1 MIRRRA
7 ILGFVLL
14 STLSLGCSFAPAFA
28 TNAYLNYGVQLYN
41 KNYYEKARPYL
52 EAAVRQDPYDPMS
65 RYYLALCYQDMKQG
79 VLARTQF
86 KWLADF
92 SSDPKLKEYAK
103 TALSKL
109 FLNPKVAGSAELIR
123 ETTPAFS
130 GYSQEQYAAAVAAQ
144 AKKSADPNAS
154 PEPKKL
160 MSDAEIIARA
170 EARNAAN
177 AKKASADDSSNA
189 SAQAPS
195 GEAATDAAVS
205 PETKPAEKKETPMQI
220 AFGDKSAASDKIK
233 FKILFFASQNNA
245 VCTEFYSRFMDAAEK
260 YKGKLGFAIVNFDDE
275 KQKPLVEK
283 YKIKQVPRLV
293 YLDQDGNDIFNED
306 LSRFRERLKDLS
318 GGVR

>member
-1 MIRRRA
+1 MKSRRA
-7 ILGFVLL
+7 LL
-14 STLSLGCSFAPAFA
+14 ALAMLSIVSMGSAVAPAFA
-28 TNAYLNYGVQLYN
+28 ANGYLNYGVQLYN
-41 KNYYEKARPYL
+41 KNDYEKARPYL

-109 FLNPKVAGSAELIR
+109 FLNPKVAGSTELLR
-123 ETTPAFS
+123 ESTPAFS

-144 AKKSADPNAS
+144 AKKNADSNAA

-177 AKKASADDSSNA
+177 AASAANTTVTDGK
-189 SAQAPS
+189 
-195 GEAATDAAVS
+195 GEEKQDKQT
-205 PETKPAEKKETPMQI
+205 PAKI
-220 AFGDKSAASDKIK
+220 VFGDKSAGAGDKLR
-233 FKILFFASQNNA
+233 FKVLFFASQSSS
-245 VCTEFYSRFMDAAEK
+245 VCTDFATSFEDAAIK
-260 YKGKLGFAIVNFDDE
+260 YKGKLAFAIINFDDE
-275 KQKPLVEK
+275 SQKPLVEK

-293 YLDQDGNDIFNED
+293 YLDSDGNDIFNED

>member
-1 MIRRRA
+1 MKSRRA
-7 ILGFVLL
+7 LL
-14 STLSLGCSFAPAFA
+14 AVATLSILSMGSAVAPAFA
-28 TNAYLNYGVQLYN
+28 ANGYLNYGVQLYN
-41 KNYYEKARPYL
+41 KNDYEKARPYL

-86 KWLADF
+86 KWLADY

-109 FLNPKVAGSAELIR
+109 FLNPKVAGSAELLR
-123 ETTPAFS
+123 ESTPAFS

-144 AKKSADPNAS
+144 AKKSADPNAA

-177 AKKASADDSSNA
+177 AASAA
-189 SAQAPS
+189 SAAS
-195 GEAATDAAVS
+195 TANATMTDGKGEEKQDKQT
-205 PETKPAEKKETPMQI
+205 PAKI
-220 AFGDKSAASDKIK
+220 VFGDKSAGAGDKLR
-233 FKILFFASQNNA
+233 FKILFFASQSSSI
-245 VCTEFYSRFMDAAEK
+245 CTDFAASFEDAAVK
-260 YKGKLGFAIVNFDDE
+260 YKGKLAFAIINFDDE
-275 KQKPLVEK
+275 SQKPLVEK

-293 YLDQDGNDIFNED
+293 YLDSDGNDIFNED

>member
-1 MIRRRA
+1 MLA
-7 ILGFVLL
+7 LGSVVP
-14 STLSLGCSFAPAFA
+14 CWAA
-28 TNAYLNYGVQLYN
+28 NAYLNYGVQLYN
-41 KNYYEKARPYL
+41 KNDYEKARPYL

-109 FLNPKVAGSAELIR
+109 FLNPKVAGSAEFVR

-130 GYSQEQYAAAVAAQ
+130 GYTAEQYAAVAASQ
-144 AKKSADPNAS
+144 AKATSEAKAS
-154 PEPKKL
+154 GVPPKKEL

-177 AKKASADDSSNA
+177 AKNTSESLTANA
-189 SAQAPS
+189 SAAAATNAGVVN
-195 GEAATDAAVS
+195 GEATTDTGAAAS
-205 PETKPAEKKETPMQI
+205 PETKPSEKKETPIQI
-220 AFGDKSAASDKIK
+220 AFGDKSVGDKIK
-233 FKILFFASQNNA
+233 FKVLFFASQNSA
-245 VCTEFYSRFMDAAEK
+245 VCTEFSARFVDAAEK
-260 YKGKLGFAIVNFDDE
+260 YKGKLGFVIVNFDDE
-275 KQKPLVEK
+275 KQKPLLEK
-283 YKIKQVPRLV
+283 YNIKQVPRLV
-293 YLDQDGNDIFNED
+293 YLDRDGNEVFNED
-306 LSRFRERLKDLS
+306 LSRFRERLIDLS

>member
-1 MIRRRA
+1 MKSHRA
-7 ILGFVLL
+7 LL
-14 STLSLGCSFAPAFA
+14 SLVMLSILSMGSAVAPAFA
-28 TNAYLNYGVQLYN
+28 SNGYLNYGVQLYN
-41 KNYYEKARPYL
+41 KNDYEKARPYL

-109 FLNPKVAGSAELIR
+109 FLNPKVAGSTELLR
-123 ETTPAFS
+123 ESTPAFS

-144 AKKSADPNAS
+144 AKKSADPNAA

-177 AKKASADDSSNA
+177 AASAANTTVTDGK
-189 SAQAPS
+189 
-195 GEAATDAAVS
+195 GEEKQDKQT
-205 PETKPAEKKETPMQI
+205 PAKI
-220 AFGDKSAASDKIK
+220 VFGDKSAGAGDKLR
-233 FKILFFASQNNA
+233 FKVLFFASQSSS
-245 VCTEFYSRFMDAAEK
+245 VCTDFATSFEDAALK
-260 YKGKLGFAIVNFDDE
+260 YKGKLAFAIVNFDDE
-275 KQKPLVEK
+275 SQKPLVEK

-293 YLDQDGNDIFNED
+293 YLDSDGNDIFNED